1 MGKPGNALTSKP
13 VGLGS
18 GGSRIEWS
26 GGDPLELLSNF
37 GDSLKCNLNSIR
49 KDVVLHTTNA
59 RDQLL
64 RSCDSNVKANRRN
77 IQRKRR
83 VFASITNSSV
93 TLTQTQKFGDKVS
106 SLRTQ
111 SLT

>member
-1 MGKPGNALTSKP
+1 MGKPGNALTSKTF
-13 VGLGS
+13 GLS
-18 GGSRIEWS
+18 LEGSRVEWS

-49 KDVVLHTTNA
+49 KDVVLQANNA
-59 RDQLL
+59 RNQLL
-64 RSCDSNVKANRRN
+64 RSCNSNVRGDRRN
-77 IQRKRR
+77 IQRRRR

-93 TLTQTQKFGDKVS
+93 VLTQKQKFGDKVS
-106 SLRTQ
+106 SPPTQ